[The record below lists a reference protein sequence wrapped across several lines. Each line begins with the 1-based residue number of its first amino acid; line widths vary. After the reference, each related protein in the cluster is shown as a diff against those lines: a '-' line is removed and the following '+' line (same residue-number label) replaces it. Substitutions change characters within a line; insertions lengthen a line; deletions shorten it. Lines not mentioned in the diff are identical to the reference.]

1 MKNLINL
8 RQNAGYTQASFARE
22 LGIPKTTYAHY
33 ESGRNEANV
42 ETLTKFADFFGVS
55 VDYLLGHETPNILHL
70 DGLTVSQKR
79 LIDLAQKLDDNQA
92 NYIAGRISEL
102 LGLSYEQARPTRPF

>member
-1 MKNLINL
+1 MHLKELRKNANK
-8 RQNAGYTQASFARE
+8 TQAEVADNC
-22 LGIPKTTYAHY
+22 GITLRSYQNY
-33 ESGRNEANV
+33 ESNNREMGYSALV
-42 ETLTKFADFFGVS
+42 KVADFFGVS